1 MDSLAK
7 RYASPFFVT
16 DQYIALGRFSDFID
30 EFWEMH
36 NEEEIFNI
44 WLHKV
49 EGKSYE
55 EFRQSI
61 IKPQRRD
68 MDENDLAA
76 TLRESLD
83 IVNGF
88 NLESMEVN

>member
-1 MDSLAK
+1 MDLLAK

-16 DQYIALGRFSDFID
+16 DQYIAFNRLSEFID

-55 EFRQSI
+55 EFKQSLTR
-61 IKPQRRD
+61 PQGKG
-68 MDENDLAA
+68 MDENDIAEA
-76 TLRESLD
+76 IRESLD

-88 NLESMEVN
+88 NLES